1 MRVML
6 AKEMFGSVL
15 VFTTVARQ
23 STITT
28 FLPLLFLVYS
38 SYHMS
43 SKHMFFYLLS
53 ERDHATKQDIDI
65 VTIQNNVKTDWKW

>member
-1 MRVML
+1 MRVIL

-23 STITT
+23 ST
-28 FLPLLFLVYS
+28 FLPLHFLVYS
-38 SYHMS
+38 SCHMS

-53 ERDHATKQDIDI
+53 ESDHATKQDNDI
-65 VTIQNNVKTDWKW
+65 VTIQNNEKTDWKW